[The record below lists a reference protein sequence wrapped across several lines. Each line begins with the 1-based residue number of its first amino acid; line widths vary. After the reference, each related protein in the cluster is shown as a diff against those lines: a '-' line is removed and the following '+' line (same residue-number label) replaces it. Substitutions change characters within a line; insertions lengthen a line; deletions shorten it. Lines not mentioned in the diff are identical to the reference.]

1 MEAEL
6 VTSTCQED
14 AAPLSL
20 ADGIPS
26 MGMSHGV
33 CGQASQE
40 PRWPQRGAHG
50 VALGAGAV
58 RRWAAGAPCLGR
70 VPEPSPG
77 PRGWESD

>member
-1 MEAEL
+1 MKAEP

-14 AAPLSL
+14 AALPSP

-26 MGMSHGV
+26 MGTSHGV

-40 PRWPQRGAHG
+40 PQWPQRGAHG
-50 VALGAGAV
+50 VALGAGTMG
-58 RRWAAGAPCLGR
+58 RWVAGAPCFGR
-70 VPEPSPG
+70 VPDPSPG

>member
-14 AAPLSL
+14 AAPPSL

-26 MGMSHGV
+26 MGTSHGV

-40 PRWPQRGAHG
+40 PQWPQRGACG

-58 RRWAAGAPCLGR
+58 GRWVMGAPCLGR
-70 VPEPSPG
+70 VLEPSPE